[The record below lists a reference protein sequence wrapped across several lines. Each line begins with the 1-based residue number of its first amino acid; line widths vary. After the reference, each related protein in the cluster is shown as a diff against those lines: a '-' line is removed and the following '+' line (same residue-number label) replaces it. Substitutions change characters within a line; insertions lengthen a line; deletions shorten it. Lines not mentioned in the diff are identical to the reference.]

1 MTDIIQE
8 LRGLIAKGVP
18 ESDSGWYISNTTG
31 SGLSIIEDGLMFPG
45 SGICP
50 IKCEAPQ
57 AALIVAAINHLPA
70 LLDRL
75 EAAERGGTA
84 DWQPRV
90 GEEIRLTD
98 HFLDQYPEWRDGS
111 RFWCAGISK
120 DRASGYPVAGLNVT
134 LAEEWP
140 PTRKTGGYTD
150 GFYIGRAGVPDDIEP
165 VPAIREVKP

>member
-75 EAAERGGTA
+75 EAAERG
-84 DWQPRV
+84 WQPIETAPRDGTQFLATTLVKRIDGRQWWEMHLIWADDETGEVHRDCEQGWSSIDDYFYWRPLPDAPAIDAALV
-90 GEEIRLTD
+90 GE
-98 HFLDQYPEWRDGS
+98 G
-111 RFWCAGISK
+111 
-120 DRASGYPVAGLNVT
+120 
-134 LAEEWP
+134 
-140 PTRKTGGYTD
+140 
-150 GFYIGRAGVPDDIEP
+150 
-165 VPAIREVKP
+165 

>member
-75 EAAERGGTA
+75 EAAERVA
-84 DWQPRV
+84 IAARDYASNY
-90 GEEIRLTD
+90 L
-98 HFLDQYPEWRDGS
+98 LDEREDPS
-111 RFWCAGISK
+111 LCF
-120 DRASGYPVAGLNVT
+120 
-134 LAEEWP
+134 
-140 PTRKTGGYTD
+140 
-150 GFYIGRAGVPDDIEP
+150 DDAQHPKLIALFDALDA
-165 VPAIREVKP
+165 PAIREVKP

>member
-8 LRGLIAKGVP
+8 LRGLIEKGVP

-75 EAAERGGTA
+75 EAAEARFVDLEYRSAATESRLREWDAWFDRATA
-84 DWQPRV
+84 DDDCEYLN
-90 GEEIRLTD
+90 G
-98 HFLDQYPEWRDGS
+98 
-111 RFWCAGISK
+111 AGWS
-120 DRASGYPVAGLNVT
+120 DAT
-134 LAEEWP
+134 
-140 PTRKTGGYTD
+140 
-150 GFYIGRAGVPDDIEP
+150 
-165 VPAIREVKP
+165 AIREVKR